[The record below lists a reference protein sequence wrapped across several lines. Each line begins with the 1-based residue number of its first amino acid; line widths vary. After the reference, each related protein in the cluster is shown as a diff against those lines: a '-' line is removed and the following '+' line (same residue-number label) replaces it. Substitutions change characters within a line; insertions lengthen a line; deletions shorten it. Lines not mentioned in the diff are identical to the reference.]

1 MCKELERLVPATT
14 ESVLEKADLLLM
26 TKYATEK
33 NRSLKTQL
41 FVSKSNFEEETAVEK
56 ASEKNGFFNDE
67 KSYSGMEKVNFP
79 EDTLFYIN
87 QGYPIVQNGENILYA
102 DHFILD
108 HRVLATNVPTDVENY
123 KCLSDK
129 VKIIQLFMILKL
141 EILRD

>member
-41 FVSKSNFEEETAVEK
+41 FGSKSNFEEETAVEK

-129 VKIIQLFMILKL
+129 VK
-141 EILRD
+141 